1 MSLRKKLTGASLTLG
16 LIFTFSAA
24 SFAQQPVPQDN
35 GQQQRE
41 DRRARRRPEGPGKRG
56 PGGVMRLMS
65 QLNLTDAQQQQ
76 LRAIQERFE
85 ASTRTQREEL
95 RKLHDSNQDGTP
107 SADTQARM
115 QALSAEII
123 KAMKTTREEML
134 TVLTPDQRTQFE
146 QLVKERKARHQ
157 EMRGRRPNQQNDDN
171 DQ

>member
-1 MSLRKKLTGASLTLG
+1 MSLRKKITGAGLTLG
-16 LIFTFSAA
+16 LIFTVSAA
-24 SFAQQPVPQDN
+24 SFAQQPFPQDN

-41 DRRARRRPEGPGKRG
+41 GRRDRRLEGPGKRG
-56 PGGVMRLMS
+56 HGGAMRLMG

-95 RKLHDSNQDGTP
+95 RRLHESNEGGTP
-107 SADTQARM
+107 SADTPARV
-115 QALSAEII
+115 QALRSEIN

-134 TVLTPDQRTQFE
+134 TVLTADQRTQFE
-146 QLVKERKARHQ
+146 QLVRERKTRRE
-157 EMRGRRPNQQNDDN
+157 EMRGRRPNQPNDDN

>member
-35 GQQQRE
+35 GQQRRE
-41 DRRARRRPEGPGKRG
+41 GRMGRRREGPGKG
-56 PGGVMRLMS
+56 GHGGVLRLMS

-76 LRAIQERFE
+76 LRAMQERFE
-85 ASTRTQREEL
+85 ASTKTQREEL
-95 RKLHDSNQDGTP
+95 RKLDESNQGGTP
-107 SADTQARM
+107 NADTQARF
-115 QALSAEII
+115 QALRAEMN
-123 KAMKTTREEML
+123 KAMKTTRAEML
-134 TVLTPDQRTQFE
+134 TVLTPEQRTQFE
-146 QLVKERKARHQ
+146 QLVKERKARHE

>member
-1 MSLRKKLTGASLTLG
+1 MSLRNKLTGASLTLG
-16 LIFTFSAA
+16 LVFTFSAV

-35 GQQQRE
+35 GQQQQEGRMG
-41 DRRARRRPEGPGKRG
+41 RRREGPGKRG

-95 RKLHDSNQDGTP
+95 RKLNESNQDDTP
-107 SADTQARM
+107 SADTQARA
-115 QALSAEII
+115 QGLRAEMN
-123 KAMKTTREEML
+123 KAMKNTRSEML
-134 TVLTPDQRTQFE
+134 TMLTPDQRTQFE
-146 QLVKERKARHQ
+146 QLVKERKARHE

>member
-41 DRRARRRPEGPGKRG
+41 GRRAGRPEGPGKRG
-56 PGGVMRLMS
+56 HGGVLRLMS

-85 ASTRTQREEL
+85 ANTRTQREEL
-95 RKLHDSNQDGTP
+95 RKLHDSNQDSTP
-107 SADTQARM
+107 SADTQARL
-115 QALSAEII
+115 QALRAEINQ
-123 KAMKTTREEML
+123 AMKTTRAEML
-134 TVLTPDQRTQFE
+134 AILTPDQRTQFE
-146 QLVKERKARHQ
+146 QLVKERKARHE

>member
-1 MSLRKKLTGASLTLG
+1 MSLRKKLTGASLALG

-24 SFAQQPVPQDN
+24 IFAQQPVQEDN

-41 DRRARRRPEGPGKRG
+41 GRMGRRREGPGKG
-56 PGGVMRLMS
+56 GHGGVLRLMS

-85 ASTRTQREEL
+85 ASTKTQREEL
-95 RKLHDSNQDGTP
+95 RKLHESNQGGTL
-107 SADTQARM
+107 SADTQARVE
-115 QALSAEII
+115 ALRTEMNQ
-123 KAMKTTREEML
+123 AMKTTRAEML
-134 TVLTPDQRTQFE
+134 AVLTADQRTQFE
-146 QLVKERKARHQ
+146 QLVKERKARHE

>member
-24 SFAQQPVPQDN
+24 SFAQQPAQQDN

-41 DRRARRRPEGPGKRG
+41 GRMGRRPEGPGKRG
-56 PGGVMRLMS
+56 HGGILRLMS

-76 LRAIQERFE
+76 LRAMQERFE
-85 ASTRTQREEL
+85 ASTKTQREEL
-95 RKLHDSNQDGTP
+95 RKLHESNQGETL
-107 SADTQARM
+107 SADTQARV
-115 QALSAEII
+115 QALRAEMNQ
-123 KAMKTTREEML
+123 AMKTTRAEML

-146 QLVKERKARHQ
+146 QLVKERKARHE